1 MSSEIKHRTV
11 ASVMTPAE
19 RVATVRPGAPYKEI
33 ARILT
38 ERQISA
44 LPVLGEGDRVL
55 GIVSEADLLPKESRS
70 GQPAPEHPPLTPSQ
84 ARGRHKAE
92 AATALELM
100 TTPAVTIT
108 AEEDVSEAARRM
120 EQHRIKRLPV
130 IGPDRRLVG
139 IVSRRDILRV
149 FLRTDE
155 DLLDDVRT
163 LLIDEFWIAP
173 EGWDVQVTDGT
184 VRLAGRMTNRSTV
197 RIAQSAVRRID
208 GVVAVESDLTY
219 EFDDTAVKPDGEF
232 PYHGVFSGHRR
243 GRHG

>member
-1 MSSEIKHRTV
+1 MKHRTV
-11 ASVMTPAE
+11 AGVMTPAE
-19 RVATVRPGAPYKEI
+19 KVVTVRPGTPYKEV
-33 ARILT
+33 ARLLT
-38 ERQISA
+38 EHRISA

-70 GQPAPEHPPLTPSQ
+70 REPASERPPLTPSQ
-84 ARGRHKAE
+84 ARSRHKAE

-100 TTPAVTIT
+100 TAPVVTIT

-130 IGPDRRLVG
+130 IGADRRLVG
-139 IVSRRDILRV
+139 IVSRRDILRL

-163 LLIDEFWIAP
+163 LLVDDFWISP

-184 VRLAGRMTNRSTV
+184 VRLSGRMANRSTV
-197 RIAQSAVRRID
+197 RIAESAVRRID

-219 EFDDTAVKPDGEF
+219 EFDDTAVKPDGDY
-232 PYHGVFSGHRR
+232 PYHGVFSGRR
-243 GRHG
+243 GARHG